1 MMSYWVLMVSGN
13 VISCVNVQ
21 KLTNSEINTVEW
33 SQQMREYDIAIE
45 HRLYV
50 KDADLSKDLVMVDW
64 WNKLTVA
71 DED

>member
-1 MMSYWVLMVSGN
+1 MVSGN

-21 KLTNSEINTVEW
+21 KLTKSEINTVEW